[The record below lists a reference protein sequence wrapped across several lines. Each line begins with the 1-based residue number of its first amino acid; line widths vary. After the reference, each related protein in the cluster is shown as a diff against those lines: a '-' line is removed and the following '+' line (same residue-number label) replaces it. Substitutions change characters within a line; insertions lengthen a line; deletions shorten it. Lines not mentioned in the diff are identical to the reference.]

1 MKHVVGWALVA
12 TLFAI
17 PVHSV
22 QAAPQQAKPS
32 KTKPVE
38 PATPRQVADAPAI
51 ELRTAVANATAFLK
65 TKKISTAGQYLES
78 AVFDKIARHWKITWQ
93 VPNARGGTTW
103 VLVPEIGDISVSFG
117 E

>member
-1 MKHVVGWALVA
+1 MKHLFGLALAA
-12 TLFAI
+12 TLFAV
-17 PVHSV
+17 PVHGV
-22 QAAPQQAKPS
+22 QAAPKQAKPS

-38 PATPRQVADAPAI
+38 TATPRQVADAPAI
-51 ELRTAVANATAFLK
+51 ELSTAVASATAFLK

-103 VLVPEIGDISVSFG
+103 VVVPEVGDISVSFG